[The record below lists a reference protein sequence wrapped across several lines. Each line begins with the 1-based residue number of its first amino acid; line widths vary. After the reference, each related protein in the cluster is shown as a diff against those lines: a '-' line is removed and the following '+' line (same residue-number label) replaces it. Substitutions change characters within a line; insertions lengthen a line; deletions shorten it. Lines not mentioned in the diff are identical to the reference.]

1 MGASKLHLLKRGNNE
16 AQYRFLGSCLI
27 SAFFHWINVC
37 LRQTS
42 LSQILKQLN
51 ERFEALEVARRETE
65 IGWTRLE
72 REFLEFRA
80 DLPLHYVRREDYL
93 RGQAIIEAKLDAVYS
108 KIELIQHGNY

>member
-1 MGASKLHLLKRGNNE
+1 MKLSIDFWEVISFLLSFTGLMFACGKLLL
-16 AQYRFLGSCLI
+16 A
-27 SAFFHWINVC
+27 
-37 LRQTS
+37 
-42 LSQILKQLN
+42 QILKQLN

-93 RGQAIIEAKLDAVYS
+93 RGQAILEAKLDAVYS
-108 KIELIQHGNY
+108 KIELIQRWNY

>member
-1 MGASKLHLLKRGNNE
+1 MKLSIDFWEVISFLLSFTGLMFACGKLLL
-16 AQYRFLGSCLI
+16 A
-27 SAFFHWINVC
+27 
-37 LRQTS
+37 
-42 LSQILKQLN
+42 QILKQLN

-93 RGQAIIEAKLDAVYS
+93 RGQAILEAKLDAVYS
-108 KIELIQHGNY
+108 KIELIQRGNY

>member
-1 MGASKLHLLKRGNNE
+1 MKLSIDFWEVISFLLSFTGLMFACGKLLL
-16 AQYRFLGSCLI
+16 A
-27 SAFFHWINVC
+27 
-37 LRQTS
+37 
-42 LSQILKQLN
+42 QILKRLN

-65 IGWTRLE
+65 VGWTRLE

-108 KIELIQHGNY
+108 KIELIQRGSH

>member
-1 MGASKLHLLKRGNNE
+1 MKLSIDFWEVVSFLLSFTGLMFACGK
-16 AQYRFLGSCLI
+16 LL
-27 SAFFHWINVC
+27 
-37 LRQTS
+37 